1 MINFSECS
9 SIVLHVSDNEG
20 VISHRRDATNAL
32 DIIVESGKWGDIEYV
47 KQYKNPD
54 GYFVHAIVTSNGWLI
69 GNGGITDGSV
79 FRQIE
84 SIASEMVVNNQIS
97 DSYLSRIHNILA
109 RYSMGH
115 FVIKAND
122 GTYGVA
128 FANLHHTG
136 KLEPGQFVVCPNVYS
151 YSQKSTFNTA
161 ASPVDE
167 AIRIGYTDSYG
178 VNRRNL
184 MTYHWKLSESSNGL
198 SYSVDVYASNDNGA
212 GVGRSTSSLADNI
225 NYFNNYISRYSL
237 PATPGKLGLGTH
249 VFSNSAV
256 EIFKPLSP
264 IRSYVIGER
273 FDLRYLVNYIA
284 KSSPVVRFAI
294 PEGIDFDTAIL
305 SKGTFTYDA
314 VPRVVTW
321 YLNDCD
327 NENFITLSLKAS
339 KSGQFNLAYSL
350 NNKFVNEIKLNVN
363 EYGALVSAHDVNK
376 YYKGPE
382 RFNVYLM
389 DVANHPIVG
398 ESVIISIN
406 GQKYARQTNDKGIA
420 SIALNLNS
428 GNYTASASYDGRF
441 GKNSTTAKVNILH
454 TISGNDLVKMYR
466 NDTQYYAK
474 FLDDS
479 GKPLV
484 NVGVQFNINGV
495 FYTRTTDNNGQ
506 AKLNINLNPGDYIL
520 TAINPN
526 NGEQHSNKVKIL
538 PVLVDGHDIT
548 KYYRND
554 SAYSIKVLDSVGNP
568 LANVDVLF
576 NINGVFYTR
585 TTNESGHAN
594 LNLRL
599 QPGSYVVTAEYNSL
613 KYTNIVTILP
623 VLFADDAV
631 SYSNA
636 TNFKAKLIDGQGKP
650 YVNQS
655 IDFNINGVK
664 YTNVTDS
671 EGIAYLIVNLVDG
684 EYIVTSSYDEYN
696 INNKITVKNEA

>member
-1 MINFSECS
+1 MSISFVSADDSINGTLAQETQINDDVIVEQYADGSPIVDMETNSDDDLIELSECS

-54 GYFVHAIVTSNGWLI
+54 GYFVHSIVTSNGWLI

-136 KLEPGQFVVCPNVYS
+136 KLESGQFVVCPN
-151 YSQKSTFNTA
+151 
-161 ASPVDE
+161 
-167 AIRIGYTDSYG
+167 
-178 VNRRNL
+178 
-184 MTYHWKLSESSNGL
+184 
-198 SYSVDVYASNDNGA
+198 YSVDVYASNDNGV

-225 NYFNNYISRYSL
+225 YFFNNYISRSSL

-256 EIFKPLSP
+256 EIFKLLSP
-264 IRSYVIGER
+264 VKSYMVGEKI
-273 FDLRYLVNYIA
+273 DLTYQVNYIA
-284 KSSPVVRFAI
+284 KSNPVVRFAI
-294 PEGIDFDTAIL
+294 PEGIDFNTASI

-314 VPRVVTW
+314 APRVVTW
-321 YLNDCD
+321 YLNDC
-327 NENFITLSLKAS
+327 NSQNFITLSLKAV
-339 KSGQFNLAYSL
+339 KSGKSDLVYSL
-350 NNKFVNEIKLNVN
+350 NNNFVNSIKLKVN
-363 EYGALVSAHDVNK
+363 EYGALISANDVKK
-376 YYKGPE
+376 YYKGSE
-382 RFNVYLM
+382 RFNVYLK
-389 DVANHPIVG
+389 DVNNDG
-398 ESVIISIN
+398 ISGQNVTIN
-406 GQKYARQTNDKGIA
+406 VNGVDYVKTTNDNGSA

-428 GNYTASASYDGRF
+428 GNYTVSASYAGAF
-441 GKNSTTAKVNILH
+441 GKNSTTANVNVLH
-454 TISGNDLVKMYR
+454 TISGNDIVKMYR

-474 FLDDS
+474 FLDAS

-526 NGEQHSNKVKIL
+526 NGEQHSNNVKVL
-538 PVLVDGHDIT
+538 PILVDGHDIT

-554 SAYSIKVLDSVGNP
+554 SAYSIKVLDNVGNP
-568 LANVDVLF
+568 LANADVKF

-585 TTNESGHAN
+585 TTNESGYAN

-599 QPGSYVVTAEYNSL
+599 QPG
-613 KYTNIVTILP
+613 
-623 VLFADDAV
+623 
-631 SYSNA
+631 
-636 TNFKAKLIDGQGKP
+636 Q
-650 YVNQS
+650 Q
-655 IDFNINGVK
+655 
-664 YTNVTDS
+664 
-671 EGIAYLIVNLVDG
+671 
-684 EYIVTSSYDEYN
+684 TSRQD
-696 INNKITVKNEA
+696 